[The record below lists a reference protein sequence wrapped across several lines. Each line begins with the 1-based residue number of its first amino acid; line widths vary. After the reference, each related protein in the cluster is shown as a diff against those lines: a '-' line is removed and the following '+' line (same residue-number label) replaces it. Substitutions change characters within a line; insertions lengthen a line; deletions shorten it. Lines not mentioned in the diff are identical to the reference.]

1 MLKVT
6 LILCTFQNLR
16 LRRSARIEGL
26 GFGLGTLHEARSR
39 RARLEF
45 VEGGGCGKHLA
56 KKWDSGSSCRL
67 PGSSGDRR
75 IRSTRVS

>member
-1 MLKVT
+1 M
-6 LILCTFQNLR
+6 
-16 LRRSARIEGL
+16 RIIVVVGAASTDWAEST